1 MPGALCFR
9 VFVFWAGRKGL
20 CFVFLCFE
28 PAQRTCVL
36 CFRVLADPPQ
46 NTGGRQT
53 YMIQHS
59 EPAEPVQDRMG
70 YGAMG
75 MGRRTPDLN
84 CLSDLQKHLKGFKTK
99 LEPVK
104 GVLSPLLLS
113 H

>member
-1 MPGALCFR
+1 
-9 VFVFWAGRKGL
+9 
-20 CFVFLCFE
+20 
-28 PAQRTCVL
+28 
-36 CFRVLADPPQ
+36 
-46 NTGGRQT
+46 
-53 YMIQHS
+53 MIQHS

-84 CLSDLQKHLKGFKTK
+84 CLSDLQNHLKGFKTK